1 MVAREIFL
9 VLGLVAAVQGF
20 APNKPSC
27 ASNVADAF
35 DDLVNI
41 ANDMIGAISTCVPD
55 PYREDLDCAST
66 LMAIFSG
73 IGSAGNGIS
82 AATFNCGNI
91 DSSCAQQI
99 LGTVDD
105 FSAFGDD
112 VIGMVADCPSGS
124 GGSGLYCA
132 QAVIAGVDDLT
143 LSAKDIEEAVELCE
157 PVEYEPPP
165 KEAPAEEAA
174 ADEAAASEREPSLP
188 ERRQRRRLQIA
199 ELEKKADA
207 VKEAIQQ
214 KVLNVPLLV

>member
-1 MVAREIFL
+1 MVAREISL

-132 QAVIAGVDDLT
+132 QAVIAGVNDLT

-157 PVEYEPPP
+157 PVEYEPPSEEKP
-165 KEAPAEEAA
+165 PEEAPAAEDAV
-174 ADEAAASEREPSLP
+174 PSLP
-188 ERRQRRRLQIA
+188 ERRQRRRLQMA
-199 ELEKKADA
+199 ELVKKAAA
-207 VKEAIQQ
+207 VKNMIRQNFQ
-214 KVLNVPLLV
+214 MDPLLV